1 MNLILCIVVLASAL
15 VAHAGDKTPVVVP
28 VQGGDTAATSKFGDG
43 YITRTSNGQ
52 TYTTPA
58 NPTSS
63 NVIISALEPLPPI
76 QPTPAL
82 LLPQPV
88 LIIQQNGQLVITDK
102 GPVPVV
108 ILQTQTQTQPQ
119 LWTTS
124 TGEVLMPLNLQQQ
137 PREGAK

>member
-1 MNLILCIVVLASAL
+1 MNHIFCIVVLASAL
-15 VAHAGDKTPVVVP
+15 VAQAGDKTPVGVP
-28 VQGGDTAATSKFGDG
+28 VQGGDTATTSKFGDG
-43 YITRTSNGQ
+43 YSMRTSNGQ

-63 NVIISALEPLPPI
+63 NVIVSALEPLPPI

-82 LLPQPV
+82 LIPQPV
-88 LIIQQNGQLVITDK
+88 LVIQQNGQLVITDK
-102 GPVPVV
+102 SPVPVV
-108 ILQTQTQTQPQ
+108 ILQTQPQ

-124 TGEVLMPLNLQQQ
+124 AGEVLMPLNLQQQ